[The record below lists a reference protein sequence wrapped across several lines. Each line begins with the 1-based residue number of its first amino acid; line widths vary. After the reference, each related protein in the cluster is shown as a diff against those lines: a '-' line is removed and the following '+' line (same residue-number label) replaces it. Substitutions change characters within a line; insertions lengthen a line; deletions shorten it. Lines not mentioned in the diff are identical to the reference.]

1 MQIFLSDIYI
11 LCDVIDLGVLDH
23 NIFSDLNRLSV
34 SSEVSFFEKMVVL
47 FVWVIDLIS
56 AEPKRI
62 ETIFVLAGAFL
73 RIERNGLRRLR
84 SDQVCHRRLAIT
96 LLLRPLFLRFT
107 HNLRLFQLLFIYD
120 AFHFSKG

>member
-1 MQIFLSDIYI
+1 M
-11 LCDVIDLGVLDH
+11 CDVVDLGVLDH
-23 NIFSDLNRLSV
+23 NIFSDLNRLGV

-62 ETIFVLAGAFL
+62 ETMFVLAGAFL

-84 SDQVCHRRLAIT
+84 SDQVCHRRLVIT
-96 LLLRPLFLRFT
+96 LLFRPLLLRFT
-107 HNLRLFQLLFIYD
+107 HNLRLLQLSFIYD